1 MSTARS
7 PAARLVSSWSPHQVV
22 GTPFLP
28 AVTPEQRLPPGYARL
43 AVLEAGIP
51 DALNGSGPGARAWV
65 DDGLRGLTAD
75 GFPEPGALP
84 PRTLDRL
91 LTCTTVLGHAY
102 RWDRIPSP
110 SRDFHLDHLDLPV
123 ALETVWR
130 RAAAARGIP
139 MVGTL
144 WTLLL
149 ANWRLE
155 GVAAGTAYQPDALQQ
170 GPVSLLANFLP
181 GRRGEELTRFVVTF
195 LRSEAVGAD
204 CLRLLVPL
212 VEAAECGDADR
223 ASPLLEALPGQVK
236 RLVTVFLEQID
247 PRHMDPNAWLDHIQ
261 RPYVWGVVDAQT
273 GLRHEGP
280 SGMQLGV
287 MSLLNSLLD
296 VQSHSALAQSI
307 RSSWT
312 LLLPEQR
319 RFLEACEACRPVLR
333 RFVSAPGR
341 RRLRSAFNGTL
352 DQLAAWRRCHQSRGT
367 RYFQGSGEGPTM
379 EASTGLVVDGGSN
392 LLTHF
397 LKAMEERLVETHQS
411 RLLLDEGQL
420 TDGEQAL
427 VALIKE
433 SLDDDNLI
441 DDAEAA
447 ELDKVR
453 ATHGVSAQRLQQ
465 LLSDRRLK
473 SSFPRRDQVWLRAVH
488 EAARH
493 QGRAALD
500 WEALRAQ
507 GLASGIAASRLDLLV
522 VLVTEALELEAS
534 AT

>member
-1 MSTARS
+1 M
-7 PAARLVSSWSPHQVV
+7 
-22 GTPFLP
+22 
-28 AVTPEQRLPPGYARL
+28 
-43 AVLEAGIP
+43 
-51 DALNGSGPGARAWV
+51 
-65 DDGLRGLTAD
+65 
-75 GFPEPGALP
+75 
-84 PRTLDRL
+84 
-91 LTCTTVLGHAY
+91 
-102 RWDRIPSP
+102 
-110 SRDFHLDHLDLPV
+110 
-123 ALETVWR
+123 
-130 RAAAARGIP
+130 
-139 MVGTL
+139 

-149 ANWRLE
+149 ANWRLRVWPRD
-155 GVAAGTAYQPDALQQ
+155 GLPAGWLQQ
-170 GPVSLLANFLP
+170 GPISLLANFLP
-181 GRRGEELTRFVVTF
+181 GRRGEEVTRFVVTF

-212 VEAAECGDADR
+212 VEAAERGDADT
-223 ASPLLEALPGQVK
+223 AFPLLEALPGQVK

-296 VQSHSALAQSI
+296 VQRHLPAQSI

-319 RFLEACEACRPVLR
+319 RFLEAREACRPVLCRCVRAGASAAAVRSTPSTSLPPGGGATSLGNPLLPGER
-333 RFVSAPGR
+333 RAHHGSVHGAGGGRGQQPAHPLPQGHGGAARRDPPVSVAAR
-341 RRLRSAFNGTL
+341 RR
-352 DQLAAWRRCHQSRGT
+352 
-367 RYFQGSGEGPTM
+367 
-379 EASTGLVVDGGSN
+379 
-392 LLTHF
+392 
-397 LKAMEERLVETHQS
+397 
-411 RLLLDEGQL
+411 QL

-473 SSFPRRDQVWLRAVH
+473 SSFPRRDQAWLRAVH